1 MANNYSPVFCKGV
14 LDLKAKTIVLNVHDA
29 LVHQTPSSTVRN
41 LVSACANMTGVSE
54 STIYRLLRERKS
66 GTVAPPKQSPGRTP
80 IQIDEDV
87 KSIIRRKVHNFYF
100 NREIPT
106 LDKILNAVKE
116 DETLPNVGRKKLWR
130 ILHQL
135 NFSWEKH
142 NRKSMLLDRQDIIFW
157 RRQYLRDMSRYR
169 SEKRTIF
176 YLDETWVNE
185 GHSVQKIWQDNNIQS
200 SRQAFIEGLSTG
212 LKIPAGKGR
221 RLIITHIGSESGFVN
236 GGLLEFESKS
246 TKDYHEEMTADV
258 FEEYFEQMIELI
270 PENSVIVLD
279 NASYHSRLLEKLPT
293 TSWKK
298 TDIINWLSKKNIP
311 FEDGMLKKEL
321 LKIVQENKSRFKK
334 CVIDEMAKK
343 RGIILL
349 RLPPYHCELNP
360 IELIWAQMKGYVARN
375 NTTFKIKDVR
385 ELLKYS
391 LNIITKENWKE
402 AIKHVI
408 KEEKKCGT

>member
-106 LDKILNAVKE
+106 LDKILNAVQE
-116 DETLPNVGRKKLWR
+116 DETLANVGRIKLGR

-321 LKIVQENKSRFKK
+321 LKIVQENKSRFTKS
-334 CVIDEMAKK
+334 VIDEMAKK
-343 RGIILL
+343 HCIILL

-408 KEEKKCGT
+408 KEKKKCGT

>member
-1 MANNYSPVFCKGV
+1 
-14 LDLKAKTIVLNVHDA
+14 
-29 LVHQTPSSTVRN
+29 
-41 LVSACANMTGVSE
+41 
-54 STIYRLLRERKS
+54 
-66 GTVAPPKQSPGRTP
+66 
-80 IQIDEDV
+80 
-87 KSIIRRKVHNFYF
+87 
-100 NREIPT
+100 
-106 LDKILNAVKE
+106 
-116 DETLPNVGRKKLWR
+116 
-130 ILHQL
+130 
-135 NFSWEKH
+135 
-142 NRKSMLLDRQDIIFW
+142 MLLDRQDIIFW

-375 NTTFKIKDVR
+375 NTAFKIKDVR

-408 KEEKKCGT
+408 KEEKNVGLRQPDGRNGRTTYYFS